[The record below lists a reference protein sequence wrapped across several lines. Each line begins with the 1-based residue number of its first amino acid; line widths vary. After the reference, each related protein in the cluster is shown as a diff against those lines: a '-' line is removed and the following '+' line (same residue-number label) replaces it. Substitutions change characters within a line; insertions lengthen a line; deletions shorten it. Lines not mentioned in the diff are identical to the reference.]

1 MTPNI
6 RYVCIAAALA
16 ATMSLIACQSKSDAP
31 SRSAALMAEA
41 NVHPDRLLTVDGTQN
56 TRDLGGYKTVDGR
69 SVKWGMLYRS
79 DNLHELSK
87 SGKDKI
93 SSLGI
98 RAVTDLRSEKE
109 IEDEP
114 DKLPVTT
121 PPMAYQILPINDVP
135 VDIKVLG
142 RQIVKGEID
151 EAQIMMLLDHRR
163 FITNP
168 AHRKSWGDWAK
179 SLDDEARTP
188 HLFHCTSGKDRA
200 GYGAAIL
207 LLILGV
213 PKDTVMDDFLLSNMV
228 YADYIDKMVGRIDR
242 FTGDD
247 VDTDLIRKVMGV
259 SRETLEATFAE
270 METQYGSI
278 DAFIKE
284 GLGIDDDMRKSLQDK
299 FLEG

>member
-1 MTPNI
+1 MTSFSKLI
-6 RYVCIAAALA
+6 FMATALA
-16 ATMSLIACQSKSDAP
+16 AVMAFGACQSKTDAP

-41 NVHPDRLLTVDGTQN
+41 YVHADRLLAVDGTQN
-56 TRDLGGYKTVDGR
+56 TRDLGGYKTADGR
-69 SVKWGMLYRS
+69 TVKWGMLYRS

-87 SGKDKI
+87 SGKETI
-93 SSLGI
+93 ASLGI

-114 DKLPVTT
+114 DKLPVTA
-121 PPMAYQILPINDVP
+121 PPLDYRILPINDVP

-179 SLDDEARTP
+179 SLDDDARTP

-200 GYGAAIL
+200 GYGAAIM

-213 PKDTVMDDFLLSNMV
+213 PKETVMDDFLLSNMV

-242 FTGDD
+242 FTGED

-270 METQYGSI
+270 METQFGSI

-284 GLGIDDDMRKSLQDK
+284 GLGIDDDMRKALQDR